1 MSDFISL
8 LKKPVVPIFI
18 ILILSLPIIANLAL
32 FSWGSSLTNGKLDTW
47 IGFFA
52 TYYGAIKGGVVS
64 GALTLLGVRITI
76 KSTMDVMH
84 ETIKEQRQIR
94 DEDLLIQTNKERLIK
109 LFSPINTLINNFHY
123 KYGAHDFIDLS
134 TKEQLKFINFLV
146 ENEVYVN
153 REISIKVGFRSIS
166 WTPKC

>member
-52 TYYGAIKGGVVS
+52 TYYGAIIGGVVS
-64 GALTLLGVRITI
+64 GALPLLGVRITI

-84 ETIKEQRQIR
+84 ETLKEQ
-94 DEDLLIQTNKERLIK
+94 
-109 LFSPINTLINNFHY
+109 
-123 KYGAHDFIDLS
+123 
-134 TKEQLKFINFLV
+134 
-146 ENEVYVN
+146 
-153 REISIKVGFRSIS
+153 
-166 WTPKC
+166 